1 MHRAKPVSAAAL
13 ALGISFATFKRVHY
27 RWLLPREATNKR
39 LYVFLARF
47 LWRAALV
54 GAYQNRY
61 KSVVEGSLKMDQRA
75 GGHRWPF
82 DGSKCIVCGMT
93 QSRFADTK
101 KPCPGPQSERERLT
115 VPDDDDE

>member
-1 MHRAKPVSAAAL
+1 MVADGGARGGRAHETAVEGRGGSFQTLESAA
-13 ALGISFATFKRVHY
+13 
-27 RWLLPREATNKR
+27 E
-39 LYVFLARF
+39 
-47 LWRAALV
+47 LV
-54 GAYQNRY
+54 GAHQNRY
-61 KSVVEGSLKMDQRA
+61 KERREGHQMDQRA

-93 QSRFADTK
+93 QLRFADTK